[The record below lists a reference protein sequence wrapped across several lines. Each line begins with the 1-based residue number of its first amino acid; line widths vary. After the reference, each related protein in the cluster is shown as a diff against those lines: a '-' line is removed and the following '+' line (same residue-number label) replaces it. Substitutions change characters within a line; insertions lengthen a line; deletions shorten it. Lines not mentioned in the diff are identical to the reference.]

1 MDKNTSPLDY
11 VSDKINFLLNN
22 SSLSIEDVRH
32 IIIKTMIS
40 VLNTSESKVTSL
52 LLNASVTDISYSN
65 LLDKMYPKVN
75 KSLSNEKG
83 TNYGIL
89 VDSFTKATIKLYWD
103 EILIKNLSLEELK
116 EHTKNCNTLIYPL
129 KDENELK
136 IKELLRGDNILDG
149 LNSIVELYKHT
160 KNIKNSDKHT
170 IVAKSKIDYILELKK
185 QGYNLIS
192 NDTVIAGNN
201 NLNTEIIKI
210 LKSVYNPLTTNKDGH
225 TFDNA
230 NMSNQRLLS
239 KLGLDYKTVDL
250 WSANIY
256 TKDEDLAFRVFIK
269 EDDSSFRIRVKLP
282 LHVEN
287 FILAENK
294 NVYLSQSSK
303 TIRTVDVLDKL
314 KPIPALFSNSD
325 PTLGEVYSSCFF
337 SIPTITSLKAFGIN
351 TIYNCIQFVIVKDLF
366 EFKNKN
372 WFLRNYIKQAKGR
385 NVNTEFKD
393 FKNLPLG
400 KKVVPG
406 VLPGDLLGLEFRND
420 LPQSACLMCGGAG
433 SGKTAMIYSMAI
445 QLLALND
452 ANLGLGAL
460 VLIDAKME
468 LPPPWIRAFK
478 KKNIQLYGFD
488 AEILP
493 NSELKKEIVNRKGEK
508 QVVPISESVPG
519 FIGGLIFLKCIFYAI
534 QHLKKKSK
542 AGDDIVTFNK
552 NNISIDGISKLPRTA
567 IIVDELNLLK
577 EITDSFDNGRG
588 KKIFSDSILEA
599 KVTRTS
605 GYNYLLCG
613 QDLAKSVIPASE
625 RGNYP
630 YSIVGDLQHERYE
643 YYDINPNINVL
654 KYEDLNCPEGNR
666 ERAIVSQGVFYA
678 GGKNSNAL
686 VKCMYLPES
695 ELEDALDD
703 LEIDFEGMKQFDSIV
718 KYAIKNG
725 FFEDTNNPY
734 GLKTNIVYSALK
746 SIGAITQE
754 EFDIYTK
761 RMFNEAEDSSNAEDT
776 NTILNEFNNIDYRE
790 VESVNHTDTT
800 SKNNPAVSDL
810 NSLVNNAATSDLNN
824 LVDIFD
830 NDLDKEY
837 KRQSLDIE
845 NNSEMQPNTFF
856 GCPLYNEK
864 IEVLNNPFEFKFSDT
879 TFGTIYAFKTLTNIV
894 TKELCKAYGSIDR
907 IEILKLSKTGIF
919 INGTGFRPVFSEKI
933 IETLPIDIRNKVRAG
948 NIVDFFDLGKIIKF
962 KSLTKLIVEDIYLAE
977 TRLRKELFLDRDE
990 PWSILYEH
998 CKNLIYLEIGGDK
1011 IKRHIDTDYDED
1023 DCEEYQKYKFHEKV
1037 KGALGMDSFNQK
1049 SDVSPLGRVWASKPV
1064 KTICRAA
1071 GCTIGLKS
1079 TFILASIFGGWG
1091 LVFGAFAGYHAY
1103 KNYSKKD

>member
-52 LLNASVTDISYSN
+52 LLNGSSTDISYSN
-65 LLDKMYPKVN
+65 LLNKMYPKVN

-83 TNYGIL
+83 ADYGIL
-89 VDSFTKATIKLYWD
+89 VDSFTKATIQLYWN
-103 EILIKNLSLEELK
+103 EILIKNLSFEELK
-116 EHTKNCNTLIYPL
+116 EYTKNCNTLIYPL

-136 IKELLRGDNILDG
+136 IKELLKGDNILEG
-149 LNSIVELYKHT
+149 LNSITELY
-160 KNIKNSDKHT
+160 KNIKNIKSNNNNSVT
-170 IVAKSKIDYILELKK
+170 TKSKVDYILELKK

-192 NDTVIAGNN
+192 NDTIVAGNS

-210 LKSVYNPLTTNKDGH
+210 LKSVYNPLITVKDGH
-225 TFDNA
+225 KFDNA

-239 KLGLDYKTVDL
+239 KLGLDYKTADL
-250 WSANIY
+250 WSVNVY

-303 TIRTVDVLDKL
+303 NIRTVDVLDKL
-314 KPIPALFSNSD
+314 QPIPALFSNSD
-325 PTLGEVYSSCFF
+325 PALGEVYSSCFF

-372 WFLRNYIKQAKGR
+372 WYLRDYIKQARGS
-385 NVNTEFKD
+385 NIDTEFKD

-400 KKVVPG
+400 KKIVPG

-420 LPQSACLMCGGAG
+420 RPQSACLMCGGAG
-433 SGKTAMIYSMAI
+433 SGKTAMIHSIAI
-445 QLLALND
+445 QSLALD
-452 ANLGLGAL
+452 DTNLGLGAL

-468 LPPPWIRAFK
+468 LPSPWIRAFK
-478 KKNIQLYGFD
+478 KRNIQLYGFD
-488 AEILP
+488 AEVLP
-493 NSELKKEIVNRKGEK
+493 SSELKKEIVNKKGEK

-519 FIGGLIFLKCIFYAI
+519 FIGGLIFLKCVFYAI
-534 QHLKKKSK
+534 QHLKKKSQ

-577 EITDSFDNGRG
+577 DALDSFDNGRG
-588 KKIFSDSILEA
+588 KKIFSDSIPQA
-599 KVTRTS
+599 KATRTS
-605 GYNYLLCG
+605 GYIWLLCG
-613 QDLAKSVIPASE
+613 QDLSKSIIPASE

-695 ELEDALDD
+695 ELEEALDD
-703 LEIDFEGMKQFDSIV
+703 LKIDFEGMKQFDSIV

-734 GLKTNIVYSALK
+734 GLKNNIVYSALK

-754 EFDIYTK
+754 EFDIYTA
-761 RMFNEAEDSSNAEDT
+761 RMFNEASDSKDVTSEDT
-776 NTILNEFNNIDYRE
+776 NTILNEFNNIDYSGIE
-790 VESVNHTDTT
+790 NSSPKNTT
-800 SKNNPAVSDL
+800 PKNNNTAPS
-810 NSLVNNAATSDLNN
+810 
-824 LVDIFD
+824 VDISD
-830 NDLDKEY
+830 DDLEKEY
-837 KRQSLDIE
+837 KRQSFDIE
-845 NNSEMQPNTFF
+845 NNNEMYPNTFL
-856 GCPLYNEK
+856 GCPIYNEK

-879 TFGTIYAFKTLTNIV
+879 TFGTVYAFRNLTNIV

-907 IEILKLSKTGIF
+907 IETLKLSKTGIF
-919 INGTGFRPVFSEKI
+919 INGTAFRPVFSEKV
-933 IETLPIDIRNKVRAG
+933 IETLPIDIRHKVRAG

-977 TRLRKELFLDRDE
+977 TRLRKELFLNRDE
-990 PWSILYEH
+990 SWSILYEH

-1011 IKRHIDTDYDED
+1011 IKRYIDAEYDEE

-1037 KGALGMDSFNQK
+1037 KNALGMDSFNQK
-1049 SDVSPLGRVWASKPV
+1049 SDVSPLGRVWKSKPV
-1064 KTICRAA
+1064 KTICKAA
-1071 GCTIGLKS
+1071 GCTIGIKS
-1079 TFILASIFGGWG
+1079 TFVLASIFGGWG

-1103 KNYSKKD
+1103 KNYSKK

>member
-1 MDKNTSPLDY
+1 MDKNISPLDY
-11 VSDKINFLLNN
+11 VSNKINFLLNN

-32 IIIKTMIS
+32 IIMKTMIS

-52 LLNASVTDISYSN
+52 LLNASTSDITYSN
-65 LLDKMYPKVN
+65 LLDKMYPKAS

-83 TNYGIL
+83 NDYGVL
-89 VDSFTKATIKLYWD
+89 VDSFTKATIQLYWN
-103 EILIKNLSLEELK
+103 EILIKNLSIEELK
-116 EHTKNCNTLIYPL
+116 EYTKDCNTLIYPL

-136 IKELLRGDNILDG
+136 IKELLRGDNLLEG
-149 LNSIVELYKHT
+149 LNSITELYKYT
-160 KNIKNSDKHT
+160 KNIKNNDKHS
-170 IVAKSKIDYILELKK
+170 VATKSKIDYILELKK
-185 QGYNLIS
+185 QGYNLVS

-210 LKSVYNPLTTNKDGH
+210 LKSVYNPLTTSKDGH

-287 FILAENK
+287 FTLAENK
-294 NVYLSQSSK
+294 TVYLSQSSK
-303 TIRTVDVLDKL
+303 NIRTVDVLDKL

-372 WFLRNYIKQAKGR
+372 WLLRNYIKQARGSD
-385 NVNTEFKD
+385 VNTEFKD

-420 LPQSACLMCGGAG
+420 RPQSACLMCGGAG
-433 SGKTAMIYSMAI
+433 SGKTAMIYSLAI

-452 ANLGLGAL
+452 TNLGLGAL

-468 LPPPWIRAFK
+468 LPSPWIRAFK

-519 FIGGLIFLKCIFYAI
+519 FIGGLIFLKCVFYAI

-577 EITDSFDNGRG
+577 DVLDSFDNGRG
-588 KKIFSDSILEA
+588 KKIFSDSIPQA
-599 KVTRTS
+599 KATRTS
-605 GYNYLLCG
+605 GYEWILCG
-613 QDLAKSVIPASE
+613 QDLSKSVIPASE

-643 YYDINPNINVL
+643 YYGINPNINVL

-686 VKCMYLPES
+686 VKCMYLPEN

-703 LEIDFEGMKQFDSIV
+703 LGINFEGMKQFDSIV

-734 GLKTNIVYSALK
+734 GLKNNIVYSALK

-754 EFDIYTK
+754 EFDIYTA
-761 RMFNEAEDSSNAEDT
+761 RMFNEASDSNNTEDT
-776 NTILNEFNNIDYRE
+776 DTILNEFNNIDYPE
-790 VESVNHTDTT
+790 VENISHIGTT
-800 SKNNPAVSDL
+800 NKNNS
-810 NSLVNNAATSDLNN
+810 SESDLNN
-824 LVDIFD
+824 LVDVFD

-845 NNSEMQPNTFF
+845 SNSEMHPNAFL

-864 IEVLNNPFEFKFSDT
+864 IDVLNNPFEFKFSDT
-879 TFGTIYAFKTLTNIV
+879 TLGTVYAFRTFTNLV

-907 IEILKLSKTGIF
+907 IETLKLSKTGIF
-919 INGTGFRPVFSEKI
+919 INGTAFRPVFSENI
-933 IETLPIDIRNKVRAG
+933 IETLPIDIRHKVRNG

-977 TRLRKELFLDRDE
+977 TRLRKELFLDKDE
-990 PWSILYEH
+990 HWSILYEH
-998 CKNLIYLEIGGDK
+998 CQNLIYLEIGGDE
-1011 IKRHIDTDYDED
+1011 IKRYIDTDYDEE

-1037 KGALGMDSFNQK
+1037 KNALGMDSFNRK
-1049 SDVSPLGRVWASKPV
+1049 SYVSPMGRVWASKPV
-1064 KTICRAA
+1064 KTICGAV
-1071 GCTIGLKS
+1071 GCTVGLKS
-1079 TFILASIFGGWG
+1079 TFVLASIFGGWG
-1091 LVFGAFAGYHAY
+1091 LVFGAFAGYHVY